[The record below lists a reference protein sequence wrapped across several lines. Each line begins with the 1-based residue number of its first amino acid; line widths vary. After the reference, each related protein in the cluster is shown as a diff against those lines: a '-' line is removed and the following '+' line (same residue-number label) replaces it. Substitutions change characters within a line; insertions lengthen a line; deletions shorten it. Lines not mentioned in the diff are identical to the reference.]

1 MPNMTEQN
9 TPSAP
14 VEEPTTAVE
23 RPQQPEPKGHR
34 EKRTGPILECYRYRL
49 GNSTGSG
56 ALLSWT
62 AAGPV
67 TECGEYCAARA
78 VSGTKTDAI
87 AGKQQLE
94 SLLQQQGK
102 RWSRQKINKPL

>member
-1 MPNMTEQN
+1 MTEQN

-34 EKRTGPILECYRYRL
+34 EKRTGPIL
-49 GNSTGSG
+49 G
-56 ALLSWT
+56 
-62 AAGPV
+62 V
-67 TECGEYCAARA
+67 I
-78 VSGTKTDAI
+78 AI
-87 AGKQQLE
+87 ALVIALGAGLYYHGQQQAQLQSAENIALQEQLVALKQT
-94 SLLQQQGK
+94 LLQENSNWSPYCSSRGK